1 MWQLRG
7 VLEGF
12 PLFVFQRKNHLFK
25 ELASK
30 CCVWGALSTGWKF
43 VTPFNR
49 GVCSLWLGLDQ
60 WLLKVSW
67 LGELVSVF
75 WWVEMD
81 LFSLECNEVSSS
93 ESMGLVWLL
102 AAIFQFLG
110 LCSCLLE
117 NLHGMPCWLLCES
130 WFECTYEDFC
140 VRCCLLMLPE
150 LGGLGFIFGLSF
162 LDICF
167 TLP

>member
-1 MWQLRG
+1 MI
-7 VLEGF
+7 
-12 PLFVFQRKNHLFK
+12 
-25 ELASK
+25 
-30 CCVWGALSTGWKF
+30 
-43 VTPFNR
+43 
-49 GVCSLWLGLDQ
+49 LGNLYIEAQ
-60 WLLKVSW
+60 GYVA
-67 LGELVSVF
+67 V
-75 WWVEMD
+75 
-81 LFSLECNEVSSS
+81 
-93 ESMGLVWLL
+93 
-102 AAIFQFLG
+102 
-110 LCSCLLE
+110 LLE

>member
-1 MWQLRG
+1 
-7 VLEGF
+7 
-12 PLFVFQRKNHLFK
+12 
-25 ELASK
+25 
-30 CCVWGALSTGWKF
+30 
-43 VTPFNR
+43 
-49 GVCSLWLGLDQ
+49 
-60 WLLKVSW
+60 
-67 LGELVSVF
+67 
-75 WWVEMD
+75 MD

-140 VRCCLLMLPE
+140 VRCCLLMFPGIRSSLVFSSFGFVPP
-150 LGGLGFIFGLSF
+150 LSGLQSYS
-162 LDICF
+162 
-167 TLP
+167 